1 MGQKKKEKKD
11 KTGPTFSHQNESKTK
26 NKSKTKTAKDLTAP
40 RSGRGESLFLIM
52 GRCRERQGHLGE
64 ARVDMSLNH
73 MRGGGREWWRDRPRG
88 QEGKG

>member
-1 MGQKKKEKKD
+1 MLDSVNGRKKERKKD
-11 KTGPTFSHQNESKTK
+11 KTGPRFSHQNENKTR
-26 NKSKTKTAKDLTAP
+26 NKSKRKTGKDLTAP

-73 MRGGGREWWRDRPRG
+73 TRGGGRG
-88 QEGKG
+88 